1 LRNPRYSREV
11 SVRELRTKPA
21 EGNQFQATHTVFA
34 TVQNGY
40 GRHLTSM
47 QKLDV
52 VNREIIIELHRAINA
67 LGADPELLAT
77 VGSWGDKLE
86 DEKVLE
92 KLKAWNATKGKL
104 ISTISGGA

>member
-1 LRNPRYSREV
+1 MRNLRYSREV
-11 SVRELRTKPA
+11 SVRERRTKPA
-21 EGNQFQATHTVFA
+21 EGNQLQATHTVFA

-40 GRHLTSM
+40 GRHLTGM
-47 QKLDV
+47 QKLDA

-86 DEKVLE
+86 DEQVLE